1 VDKPPRYPNTT
12 GFEPC
17 ATTDPELFFPE
28 RSNQYLKQTAIAKSL
43 CRTCPVMFEC
53 AEYAIGTDVSGIW
66 GATDEKERRLIQK
79 QRQIQPF
86 PFIKLLASVF
96 DQLGGNNRN

>member
-1 VDKPPRYPNTT
+1 
-12 GFEPC
+12 
-17 ATTDPELFFPE
+17 
-28 RSNQYLKQTAIAKSL
+28 
-43 CRTCPVMFEC
+43 MFEC

-96 DQLGGNNRN
+96 DQLSGTNRN